1 MPGIFEELVNMAK
14 ECATTNVGGGKEPPT
29 HLYSEIEATFFE
41 FQSAQKKVE
50 DAGITVYH
58 FDWIWL
64 NVINFL

>member
-1 MPGIFEELVNMAK
+1 MAK

-58 FDWIWL
+58 FD
-64 NVINFL
+64 